1 MLLPK
6 WEKLP
11 KEMQK
16 EEIREYYLI
25 LRHKNF
31 SLFWKR
37 VFDIIVSS
45 IMLIVLSPV
54 FLILAIAIKID
65 SKGPVFYRQ
74 ERVTQFGKHFR
85 IFKFR
90 SMYVDADKASQLTVG
105 HDKRITRVGR
115 IIRNC
120 RLDEIGQL
128 IDVFRGTM
136 TFVGVR
142 PEVPKYVN
150 EYTNEMYAT
159 LLLPAGVTNL
169 TSIFYKDESTLL
181 KESTDIDYTY
191 VHEILPGKMTYNL
204 QGIRTYGFWKD
215 IKLMFMTLFAML
227 GVKYKDKT
235 GLKKQDD

>member
-1 MLLPK
+1 MLIPK

-11 KEMQK
+11 QEMQK
-16 EEIREYYLI
+16 EEIRKYYLI

-37 VFDIIVSS
+37 VFDIVVSLL
-45 IMLIVLSPV
+45 MLILLSPL
-54 FLILAIAIKID
+54 FLILAITIKID

-90 SMYVDADKASQLTVG
+90 SMYVDADKEALLTTG
-105 HDKRITRVGR
+105 HDPRITRVGR
-115 IIRNC
+115 IIRGC

-128 IDVFRGTM
+128 IDVLRGTM

-142 PEVPKYVN
+142 PEVPKYVK

-169 TSIFYKDESTLL
+169 TSIFYKDEGSSL

-191 VHEILPGKMTYNL
+191 IHEILPGKMAYNL
-204 QGIRTYGFWKD
+204 QGIKTYGFWKD
-215 IKLMFMTLFAML
+215 IKLMFMTFFAVL

-235 GLKKQDD
+235 GLEKQND